1 MASTKSQLAGPSYS
15 DRDYQCEEDVR
26 NLQRSAEVLAD
37 KGRAKKALK
46 KFKMQQVGGDR
57 LVDALSG
64 TKLKRG

>member
-1 MASTKSQLAGPSYS
+1 MASTKSLQAGPAYPAH
-15 DRDYQCEEDVR
+15 DYQCEEDVR
-26 NLQRSAEVLAD
+26 NLQRSAGVLAD

-64 TKLKRG
+64 AKMKRG